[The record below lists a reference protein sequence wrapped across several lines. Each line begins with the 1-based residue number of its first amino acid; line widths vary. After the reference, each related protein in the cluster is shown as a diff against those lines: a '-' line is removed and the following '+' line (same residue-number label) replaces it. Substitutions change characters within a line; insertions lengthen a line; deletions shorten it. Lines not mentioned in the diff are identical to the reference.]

1 MSKIIMTFI
10 MMMVVLRNLGAVQF
24 EEWNINRKDEI
35 YVYTAEDSL
44 TSSFEDIHG
53 ESNKEKNELPEI
65 SAGEEFELPIE
76 INPELQSSS
85 NLKEN
90 NMEQD
95 NMAENKSDAEA
106 VIKAAEDN
114 VPGSLKGTETESMEL
129 PFIPVE

>member
-65 SAGEEFELPIE
+65 SAGEEFELP
-76 INPELQSSS
+76 
-85 NLKEN
+85 
-90 NMEQD
+90 
-95 NMAENKSDAEA
+95 
-106 VIKAAEDN
+106 
-114 VPGSLKGTETESMEL
+114 
-129 PFIPVE
+129 